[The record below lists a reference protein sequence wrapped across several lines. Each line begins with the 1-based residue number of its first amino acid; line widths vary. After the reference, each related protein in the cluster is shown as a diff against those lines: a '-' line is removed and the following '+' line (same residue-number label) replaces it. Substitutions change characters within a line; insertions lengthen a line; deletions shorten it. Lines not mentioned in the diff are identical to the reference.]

1 MPDSCTAHFH
11 SPADI
16 GKAVTCWGFAHNQRI
31 GQGLELAMAVA
42 RSAMWASGCCMNLTK
57 VDLVTIASAAW
68 Q

>member
-31 GQGLELAMAVA
+31 GQGLELAMPWHVQQCGQVVA
-42 RSAMWASGCCMNLTK
+42 A
-57 VDLVTIASAAW
+57 
-68 Q
+68 